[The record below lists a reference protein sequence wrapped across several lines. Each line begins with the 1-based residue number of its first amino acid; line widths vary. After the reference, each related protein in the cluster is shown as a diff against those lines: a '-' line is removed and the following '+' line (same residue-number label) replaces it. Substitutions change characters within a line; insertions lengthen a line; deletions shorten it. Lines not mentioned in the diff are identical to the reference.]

1 MLKSVDVP
9 ILDINKCVKEY
20 PRAVAFNSPKYVDG
34 MNICAGELGK
44 SGCKVRFK
52 MQKFKK
58 ATSVID
64 IKYPRNTGC
73 YSRNQIF
80 NGLY

>member
-1 MLKSVDVP
+1 MARLVP
-9 ILDINKCVKEY
+9 DTINKCVKEY

-52 MQKFKK
+52 MQKFKII
-58 ATSVID
+58 ID
-64 IKYPRNTGC
+64 L
-73 YSRNQIF
+73 IF
-80 NGLY
+80 LMVHLCLMKIVMRG